1 MIPVD
6 LKCRYLRNPLGIDTP
21 RPRLSWT
28 FASDQGPRGLRQR
41 AYQVLVAG
49 CAQNLDSDDGDLWDS
64 GRVDSDKQTNIIYEG
79 APLESLQPCFWKVR
93 VWPALSPAEG
103 PAQSGVQG
111 GEVDTLSAW
120 SRTAQWS
127 MGLLDPADWKASWIE
142 VPFELT
148 PEMPPNLIPASI
160 FRHEFSLEDPVTR
173 AVLSVSALGIYEVN
187 LNGKRVGTRA
197 LAPEWTDYHQRVQYQ
212 TYDVTDLVRSGSNT
226 VCATVAEGWYA
237 GRIGFWKE
245 QGQYGSFRTRLMA
258 QLNVFGAGG
267 AKTVIAT
274 GKQWEGSIAGP
285 IRFAGLLDGQI
296 IDARKRGH
304 GAGAASEFA
313 DERWQSV
320 RTIPELEGLQR
331 VAQMNEPI
339 AVIEERSPESI
350 CRTPSG
356 ACIVDMGQNMVGWCR
371 VRLREEAGK
380 IVNLRHA
387 EVLDENGELYTAPL
401 RCAFYKGSPGPH
413 HGIYGW
419 MGGARQM
426 DTYICNGTGEETFEP
441 RFTQHGFR
449 YVEVTGAKS
458 PPEIEDVTGCVV
470 SSSVERAGWFECS
483 DPEVNRLMEAIR
495 WTQMGN
501 LQGIPL
507 DCPQRDERLGWLGD
521 GQVFAQAACFNADM
535 AAFYTKFL
543 QDVRDAQWDNGR
555 FPDFAP
561 NPLGSKRAIG
571 APGWSDGGLIIP
583 WVHYLNY
590 GDLDLLATH
599 YAAAKR
605 NIESIA
611 ATNPDHLWLNHTGNN
626 YGDHLN
632 GDHIDQDH
640 WKASGAATPK
650 DVLATAFYAH
660 STRLLAKMAD
670 VLGHADDARHYHD
683 RADDIATA
691 FRKAFVGED
700 GSVKGDSQGGYTLAL
715 HFDLLTEEQRTLAVR
730 HLLRRIE
737 ERGGYPDTGIQTTNR
752 MMMELTQQGHVD
764 TAYQILNNDRI
775 PSWQYMIEHGATTIW
790 ERWDSWSE
798 SKGFQDPSMNSFN
811 HYAMGAVAEW
821 IYRTIG
827 GINPDPDSPGF
838 RHFIIRPQPGGGIT
852 WAKTTHTC
860 IRGTI
865 KVEWKTEGDSFHLE
879 VTVPQNSDATIH
891 LPCGRDAT
899 VTESCLPIHEAKG
912 VREWEREGE
921 TVTARVGSGR
931 YRFQANYARSGQ

>member
-6 LKCRYLRNPLGIDTP
+6 LRCHYLRNPLGIDAP
-21 RPRLSWT
+21 RPHLGWT
-28 FASDQGPRGLRQR
+28 FEYDEGARGLRQK
-41 AYQVLVAG
+41 AYRVLVAG
-49 CAQNLDSDDGDLWDS
+49 SIRNLDADRGDLWDS
-64 GRVDSDKQTNIIYEG
+64 GRVNSDEQIHIVYAG
-79 APLESLQPCFWKVR
+79 APLESLQQCFWKVR
-93 VWPALSPAEG
+93 VWPTL
-103 PAQSGVQG
+103 SGVDG
-111 GEVDTLSAW
+111 DHNDTASPWSA
-120 SRTAQWS
+120 TAQWS
-127 MGLLDPADWKASWIE
+127 TGLLDPADWKASWIE

-148 PEMPPNLIPASI
+148 PEMPPNLIPASV
-160 FRHEFSLEDPVTR
+160 FRREFSLEDPVSR

-187 LNGKRVGTRA
+187 LNGKRVGTHA

-245 QGQYGSFRTRLMA
+245 QGQYGSFRPRFLA
-258 QLNVFGAGG
+258 QLSIFRAGG
-267 AKTVIAT
+267 ARTVIAT
-274 GKQWEGSIAGP
+274 GEQWEGSITGP
-285 IRFAGLLDGQI
+285 IRFAGILDGQI
-296 IDARKRGH
+296 VDARLRAPDGPENSPPYP
-304 GAGAASEFA
+304 GDG
-313 DERWQSV
+313 WQAV
-320 RTIPELEGLQR
+320 RTVPDLDGIAR
-331 VAQMNEPI
+331 VSQPNEPI
-339 AVIEERSPESI
+339 AVIEERPAVKLSTS
-350 CRTPSG
+350 PSG
-356 ACIVDMGQNMVGWCR
+356 ACIIDMGQNMVGWCR
-371 VRLREEAGK
+371 LRLRAQVGT

-387 EVLDENGELYTAPL
+387 EVLDEKGEIYTEPL

-426 DTYICNGTGEETFEP
+426 DTYICDGTGEETFEP

-449 YVEVTGAKS
+449 YAEVTGAKNQ
-458 PPEIEDVTGCVV
+458 PEFEDITGCVV
-470 SSSVERAGWFECS
+470 SSSVNRAGWFECS
-483 DPEVNRLMEAIR
+483 DLAITRLMEAIR
-495 WTQMGN
+495 WTQIGN
-501 LQGIPL
+501 TQALPL

-521 GQVFAQAACFNADM
+521 AQVFAQAACFNADM

-543 QDVRDAQWDNGR
+543 QDVRDAQWNNGR

-611 ATNPDHLWLNHTGNN
+611 ATNPDQLWLNDTGNN

-700 GSVKGDSQGGYTLAL
+700 GSVKGDTQGGYTLAL
-715 HFDLLTEEQRTLAVR
+715 HFDLLTEEERTLAVR

-775 PSWQYMIEHGATTIW
+775 PSWKYMIEHGATTIW

-827 GINPDPDSPGF
+827 GINPDPENPGF

-865 KVEWKTEGDSFHLE
+865 KVEWKTEGDSFHLD
-879 VTVPQNSDATIH
+879 VTVPPNSDATIH
-891 LPCGRDAT
+891 VPCGRDAT
-899 VTESCLPIHEAKG
+899 VTESGLPIHEAKG

>member
-21 RPRLSWT
+21 KPRLSWT

-64 GRVDSDKQTNIIYEG
+64 GRVDSDRQTNIIYEG

-120 SRTAQWS
+120 SATAQWS
-127 MGLLDPADWKASWIE
+127 VGLLDPSDWNAAWIE

-148 PEMPPNLIPASI
+148 PEMPPSLIPASV
-160 FRHEFSLEDPVTR
+160 FRREFSLEEPVTR

-187 LNGKRVGTRA
+187 LNGKRVGTHV
-197 LAPEWTDYHQRVQYQ
+197 LAPEWTDYHQRVQCQ

-245 QGQYGSFRTRLMA
+245 QGQYGSFRPRFMA
-258 QLNVFGAGG
+258 QLNIFRAGG

-274 GKQWEGSIAGP
+274 DEEWEGSIAGP
-285 IRFAGLLDGQI
+285 IRFAGILDGQI
-296 IDARKRGH
+296 VDARL
-304 GAGAASEFA
+304 GAPDGPENSPPYPG
-313 DERWQSV
+313 DGWQAV
-320 RTIPELEGLQR
+320 RTVPDLDGIVCVSQP
-331 VAQMNEPI
+331 NEPI

-350 CRTPSG
+350 RWTPSG

-426 DTYICNGTGEETFEP
+426 DTYICAGTGEEIFEP

-449 YVEVTGAKS
+449 YVEVAGAKNR
-458 PPEIEDVTGCVV
+458 PAVENVTGCVV
-470 SSSVERAGWFECS
+470 SSSVNRAGWFECS
-483 DPEVNRLMEAIR
+483 DPEMNRLMEAIR

-535 AAFYTKFL
+535 AAFYAKFL

-571 APGWSDGGLIIP
+571 APGWSDCGLIIP

-599 YAAAKR
+599 YPAAKR

-611 ATNPDHLWLNHTGNN
+611 ASNPDRLWLNDTGNN

-632 GDHIDQDH
+632 GDHIDQEH

-670 VLGHADDARHYHD
+670 VLGHADDARHFHD
-683 RADDIATA
+683 RAEVIAAA

-700 GSVKGDSQGGYTLAL
+700 GSVKGDTQGGYTLAL
-715 HFDLLTEEQRTLAVR
+715 HFDLLTVEERTLAVR

-737 ERGGYPDTGIQTTNR
+737 ERGGYLDTGIQTTNR
-752 MMMELTQQGHVD
+752 MMMELTREGHVE
-764 TAYQILNNDRI
+764 TAYRILNNDRI
-775 PSWQYMIEHGATTIW
+775 PSWKYMIRRGATTIW

-798 SKGFQDPSMNSFN
+798 TKGFQDPSMNSFN
-811 HYAMGAVAEW
+811 HYSMGAVAEW

-827 GINPDPDSPGF
+827 GINPDPGNPGF
-838 RHFIIRPQPGGGIT
+838 RNFIIRPQPGGGIT
-852 WAKTTHTC
+852 WANTVHTC

-865 KVEWKTEGDSFHLE
+865 KVEWEIDGNALVLE
-879 VTVPQNSDATIH
+879 VTVPPNTSATVHI
-891 LPCGRDAT
+891 PCGQNAS
-899 VTESCLPIHEAKG
+899 VTESGKHLDESDGICQW
-912 VREWEREGE
+912 RREGGGII
-921 TVTARVGSGR
+921 AHIDSGF
-931 YRFQANYARSGQ
+931 YRFQAPL